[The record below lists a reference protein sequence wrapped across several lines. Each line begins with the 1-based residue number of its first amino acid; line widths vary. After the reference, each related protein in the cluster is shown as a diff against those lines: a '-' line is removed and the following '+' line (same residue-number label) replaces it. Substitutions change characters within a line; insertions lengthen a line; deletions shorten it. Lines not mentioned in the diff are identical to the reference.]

1 MMQIDMEYEKED
13 REEILDFPYEETAR
27 QVAAEVLRSEACPWE
42 ADVNLL
48 ITGVEEIRELNRTQR
63 GIDSVTDVLSF
74 PVCEFSAPSRFEEAE
89 EDPFGCFDPESGHL
103 LLGDIVICAER
114 VRSQAEEYGHSRRR
128 EFAFLT
134 AHSMLHLCGYDHME
148 PEEEAEMLAKQNEI
162 LNALGITRED
172 G

>member
-1 MMQIDMEYEKED
+1 MAIELQWDIPVPDDLRGLSTLLNE
-13 REEILDFPYEETAR
+13 
-27 QVAAEVLRSEACPWE
+27 VALACLRTEGIRGAGFCVRIVDDD
-42 ADVNLL
+42 A
-48 ITGVEEIRELNRTQR
+48 IRELNRRTR
-63 GIDSVTDVLSF
+63 NIDSVTDVLSF

>member
-1 MMQIDMEYEKED
+1 MIQIEVEYDKD
-13 REEILDFPYEETAR
+13 DLREILDFPYEETAKNVSER
-27 QVAAEVLRSEACPWE
+27 ALQIEACPWE
-42 ADVNLL
+42 ADVSLL
-48 ITGVEEIRELNRTQR
+48 ITDADGIRELNREQR

-74 PVCEFSAPSRFEEAE
+74 PACEFSAPSRFGEAE
-89 EDPFGCFDPESGHL
+89 EDPFGCFNPENGNL

-128 EFAFLT
+128 EFAFLV

-148 PEEEAEMLAKQNEI
+148 AEEAAVMLAKQNEI

>member
-1 MMQIDMEYEKED
+1 MASLLGSPPRVRGKGSFEHRVSLNVGIT
-13 REEILDFPYEETAR
+13 P
-27 QVAAEVLRSEACPWE
+27 AC
-42 ADVNLL
+42 A
-48 ITGVEEIRELNRTQR
+48 GKSRTQR